1 MDTTG
6 TRSGEPDKPQP
17 RLLDR
22 VRNELRRLNRSSCT
36 EKAYVAW
43 IRRYILYHGKRH
55 PDSMGE
61 AEITRFLTYLA
72 TQRRVSA
79 STQNQ
84 ALASLL
90 FLYRRVLGK
99 ELGWLDDF
107 ERPQRPTRFPV
118 VLTPEE
124 VRSLLSQMSG
134 TTRLMAALLYGSGL
148 RRSECCRL
156 RIKDVDLSRREILV
170 RNSKGQKDRMTIL
183 PARLAK
189 PMIRHL
195 ALVKK
200 QFEQDL
206 REGAGSV
213 ELPYALARKYPS
225 ARRDWGWQWVFPA
238 TRIYTHRETG
248 ERRRHHLHETVLQR
262 AVQLARRS
270 AGIVKPA
277 GCHALRHSFATH
289 LVEAGYDIRSVQKLL
304 GHNDLETTMIYVHM
318 ARIGPFRIR
327 SPLDETV

>member
-1 MDTTG
+1 
-6 TRSGEPDKPQP
+6 
-17 RLLDR
+17 
-22 VRNELRRLNRSSCT
+22 
-36 EKAYVAW
+36 
-43 IRRYILYHGKRH
+43 
-55 PDSMGE
+55 MGE

-107 ERPQRPTRFPV
+107 ERPQRPTRLPV

-225 ARRDWGWQWVFPA
+225 ARREWGWQWVFPA

>member
-107 ERPQRPTRFPV
+107 ERPQRPTRLPV

>member
-107 ERPQRPTRFPV
+107 ERPQRPTRLPV

-206 REGAGSV
+206 HEGAGSV

-225 ARRDWGWQWVFPA
+225 AHRDWGWQWVFPA